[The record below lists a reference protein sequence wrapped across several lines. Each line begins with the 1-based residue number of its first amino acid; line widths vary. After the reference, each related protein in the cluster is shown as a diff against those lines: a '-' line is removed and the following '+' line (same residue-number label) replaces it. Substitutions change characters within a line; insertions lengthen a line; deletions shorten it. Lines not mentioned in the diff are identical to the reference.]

1 MLAVRTW
8 GDGVW
13 NRYSAASDEASP
25 GDCERL
31 KTKYANGKA
40 FRDKLLQN
48 YASRQVCFYFQ
59 DIKTLFTIILT
70 MKVKRFWHCL
80 TYLYFEIILCPHNP
94 PQKTPITWKNK
105 QKTDGIFWEC
115 IELETEKEK
124 ELKLKYLILQGL

>member
-48 YASRQVCFYFQ
+48 YASSQVCFYFQ

-70 MKVKRFWHCL
+70 TELNSFWHCL
-80 TYLYFEIILCPHNP
+80 TYLYFEITVCPP
-94 PQKTPITWKNK
+94 PLPLHTKKPQVIWKKN
-105 QKTDGIFWEC
+105 GIFWEY

-124 ELKLKYLILQGL
+124 ELKNFILQGL